1 MKAFTYIGLTLIM
14 LTTIIL
20 SIKTFYY
27 TDDINPML
35 FIVTGFVIFIFCLI
49 KAVEE
54 VKNSDN

>member
-14 LTTIIL
+14 LTTLVL

-27 TDDINPML
+27 TNDINPML

-49 KAVEE
+49 KAIEE

>member
-14 LTTIIL
+14 LTTIVL

-27 TDDINPML
+27 TNDINPML

>member
-27 TDDINPML
+27 TDDINPVL

-49 KAVEE
+49 KAIEE